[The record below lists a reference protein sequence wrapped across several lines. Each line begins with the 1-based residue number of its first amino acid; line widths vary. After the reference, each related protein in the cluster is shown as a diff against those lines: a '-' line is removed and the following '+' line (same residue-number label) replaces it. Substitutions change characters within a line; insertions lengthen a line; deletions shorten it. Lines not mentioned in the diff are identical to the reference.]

1 MEVLGLSGIGV
12 GWCVVVGWWWVGFLV
27 WTPWGCC
34 VGLVGVVCG
43 WLLGVDALGL
53 VLVGVWWW
61 VGLLVWT
68 LWCCVLLVGVVCCGV
83 LVV

>member
-1 MEVLGLSGIGV
+1 MVVGWFVGVGALGLCAVGWRGFGV
-12 GWCVVVGWWWVGFLV
+12 GWLVVGAWWWVGFLV
-27 WTPWGCC
+27 WAPWGCC

-61 VGLLVWT
+61 VG
-68 LWCCVLLVGVVCCGV
+68 VVCRGV